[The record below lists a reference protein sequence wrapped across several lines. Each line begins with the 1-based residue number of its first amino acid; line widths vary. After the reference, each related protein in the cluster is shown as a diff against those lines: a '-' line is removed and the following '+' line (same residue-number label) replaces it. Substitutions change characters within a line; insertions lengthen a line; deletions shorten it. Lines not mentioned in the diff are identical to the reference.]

1 MEDNI
6 LIFGHKNPDTDSICS
21 SIVEEILSK
30 KREINNVKAV
40 RLGNI
45 NKETQFALDYLGI
58 EAPELIEKVED
69 GQKIILVDH
78 NEAAQSVENRENAEI
93 IAVID
98 HHRISDFNTAK
109 PLYYTAKPFGCTSTI
124 LYEEFKELNIEIEK
138 KEAILMLSAIIS
150 DTLLLKSPTCTEHD
164 LKAFEALEKI
174 AGIDAKDY
182 GLKMLKAGTDTSAL
196 SAKEIIDLDAKEFD
210 EKGKKIIVAQVNTA
224 DINDVFSRKEDLSF
238 AMEKEIAD
246 KNLNLCILV
255 ITDIINTNSRII
267 ALGKDKELVEKAF
280 NQKLDVDDSMLLEGV
295 VSRKKQI
302 APPLLAVL

>member
-6 LIFGHKNPDTDSICS
+6 LVFGHKNPDTDSICS
-21 SIVEEILSK
+21 SIVEEILCK
-30 KREINNVKAV
+30 KRGIDNVKAV

-45 NKETQFALDYLGI
+45 NKETQFALDYIGV

-69 GQKIILVDH
+69 GQKVILVDH
-78 NEAAQSVENRENAEI
+78 NESAQSVENRENAEI

-98 HHRISDFNTAK
+98 HHRISDFKTAK

-124 LYEEFKELNIEIEK
+124 LFEEFKALNIEIEK
-138 KEAILMLSAIIS
+138 KEALLMLSAIIS

-164 LKAFEALEKI
+164 RKAFEALEKI
-174 AGIDAKDY
+174 VGIDAKDY

-280 NQKLDVDDSMLLEGV
+280 DQKLDVDDSMLLEGV